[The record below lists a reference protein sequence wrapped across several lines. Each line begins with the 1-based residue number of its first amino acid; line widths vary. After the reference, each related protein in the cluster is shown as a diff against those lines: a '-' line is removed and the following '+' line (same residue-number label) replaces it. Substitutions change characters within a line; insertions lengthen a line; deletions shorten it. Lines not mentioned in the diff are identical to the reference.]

1 MIGRIWR
8 GRTPESQSE
17 EYFEYLKK
25 TGIEQYGAT
34 KGNRGVYVLRRT
46 EKGAAEFLLLTL
58 WESMDAIKEFA
69 GPNPELAVY
78 YPEDKEYL
86 LELEPHVEHYECLLA
101 NSDPQPS

>member
-8 GRTPESQSE
+8 GRTPESQGE

-46 EKGAAEFLLLTL
+46 KEGAAEFLLLTL

-69 GPNPELAVY
+69 GPNPEQAVY
-78 YPEDKEYL
+78 YPEDEQYL
-86 LELEPHVEHYECLLA
+86 LELEPRVEHYECLLA
-101 NSDPQPS
+101 DSDPQEC